1 MRAVLGEK
9 ATTVAVAL
17 AFGLAVA
24 MLPVLMFLDEQMDRK
39 RPMYDDVH
47 AVHVLE
53 YEQMKQTGRGTAVML
68 RDDERATIG
77 GRSFSPSRGTTIEVR
92 LTDDGYCIQG
102 RNRHGDVTQWRCGD
116 GRQNPDLD

>member
-1 MRAVLGEK
+1 MRAILGEK

-17 AFGLAVA
+17 AFGSVVA
-24 MLPVLMFLDEQMDRK
+24 LLPVGMFLDEQMDRK

-53 YEQMKQTGRGTAVML
+53 YEQTKQTGHGVAVVL
-68 RDDERATIG
+68 HDDERATIG

-116 GRQNPDLD
+116 GEHNPDQD